1 MQFKKEFNF
10 EQRKQEADRVIS
22 KYPDRIPIICE
33 KSQKSKA
40 KALDKKKYLV
50 PCDLTIG
57 QFVFIIR
64 RRLALP
70 SEKAIFLFVGNIIP
84 PTHSTVKDI
93 YGKHKSKDGF
103 LYIQYSEENVFGWGI
118 HPPYPLF
125 HVGNSPHSNVGERSE
140 PNIIHLGRELHGIYS
155 S

>member
-10 EQRKQEADRVIS
+10 EQRKQEADRVIL

-103 LYIQYSEENVFGWGI
+103 LYIHYSEENVFGIGGYIPHTPCSTWAIVPVPRKRAKRVGDTSPI
-118 HPPYPLF
+118 PPVPR
-125 HVGNSPHSNVGERSE
+125 GQ
-140 PNIIHLGRELHGIYS
+140 
-155 S
+155 

>member
-10 EQRKQEADRVIS
+10 EQRKQEADRVIL

-64 RRLALP
+64 RRLAEYFMTLRKQLATK
-70 SEKAIFLFVGNIIP
+70 EK
-84 PTHSTVKDI
+84 
-93 YGKHKSKDGF
+93 
-103 LYIQYSEENVFGWGI
+103 
-118 HPPYPLF
+118 
-125 HVGNSPHSNVGERSE
+125 NS
-140 PNIIHLGRELHGIYS
+140 I
-155 S
+155 

>member
-10 EQRKQEADRVIS
+10 EQRKQEADRVIL

-118 HPPYPLF
+118 HPLGGYIPHTPLF
-125 HVGNSPHSNVGERSE
+125 HVGNSPCST
-140 PNIIHLGRELHGIYS
+140 
-155 S
+155 